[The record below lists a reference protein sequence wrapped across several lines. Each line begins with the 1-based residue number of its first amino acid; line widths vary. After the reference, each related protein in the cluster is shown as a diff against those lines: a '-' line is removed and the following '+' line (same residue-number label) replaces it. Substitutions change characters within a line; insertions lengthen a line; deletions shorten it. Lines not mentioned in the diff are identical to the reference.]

1 METQQLLQGPA
12 VGRNISL
19 PRELNRALEEQAR
32 REDRSVSRI
41 VRRALVQY
49 LQSQAEHEPQPKPA

>member
-1 METQQLLQGPA
+1 MNTQQLLQGPA

-19 PRELNRALEEQAR
+19 PSELNRALEAQAK

-41 VRRALVQY
+41 VRRALVLY
-49 LQSQAEHEPQPKPA
+49 LQSQVEHEPQTEPA